1 MMLFHRQKS
10 LYYMDMEDKE
20 KDNLRDI
27 VLVAINEVTKFDK
40 ENMDGDRYDVGV
52 DFSNILPFNPHMI
65 SYALQDLGYEEVDL
79 RINGW
84 EHDYWNL
91 FKHTNSQKFPMMQI
105 SGTGWVHECHL
116 HGYEEDNGIYPHLE
130 DDSAYTDCIKHGLD
144 LIKNAMNRVE
154 KDK

>member
-1 MMLFHRQKS
+1 
-10 LYYMDMEDKE
+10 
-20 KDNLRDI
+20 
-27 VLVAINEVTKFDK
+27 
-40 ENMDGDRYDVGV
+40 
-52 DFSNILPFNPHMI
+52 
-65 SYALQDLGYEEVDL
+65 
-79 RINGW
+79 
-84 EHDYWNL
+84 
-91 FKHTNSQKFPMMQI
+91 MMQI